1 MRGKRRTSMHDGK
14 QILDKIHDVVGGV
27 AHRETFEPLRDEAG
41 ERHGS
46 WEITYFKRSQ
56 GDKDPHRF
64 VSVSFTA
71 APSEAFSEG
80 DLEIW
85 EIAEMEPKFT
95 RKRVATIPAT
105 KREVLGGAVDAKLQA
120 RFQDAIERV
129 NRTGM
134 ADLTESYEVRPKRGW
149 SAVAA

>member
-1 MRGKRRTSMHDGK
+1 MYNGK
-14 QILDKIHDVVGGV
+14 QMLDKIHQVVGAV
-27 AHRETFEPLRDEAG
+27 AQRETFEPLLDEAG

-46 WEITYFKRSQ
+46 WEITYFKPSQ
-56 GDKDPHRF
+56 GDTDPHRF
-64 VSVSFTA
+64 VSVSFTN

-85 EIAEMEPKFT
+85 EVAEMEPRFT

-105 KREVLGGAVDAKLQA
+105 EREVLGGAVDAKLQA

-134 ADLTESYEVRPKRGW
+134 ADLTESYEVRPKKGH
-149 SAVAA
+149 SAGAAD